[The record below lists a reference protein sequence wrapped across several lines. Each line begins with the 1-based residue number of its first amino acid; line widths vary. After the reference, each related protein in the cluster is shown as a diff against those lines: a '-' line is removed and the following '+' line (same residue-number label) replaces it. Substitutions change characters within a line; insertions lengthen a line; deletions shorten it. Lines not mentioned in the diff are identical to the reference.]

1 MRTVL
6 VALASSFVTAAAVV
20 GSVVSG
26 QSDERRPLDVN
37 LVVRGRPLEL
47 SMHNDRLKVDVE
59 GHIATD
65 SVLASFEPQLSEG
78 PTSSVRTNGVASH
91 TIQVVVSGTPDA
103 CAFRLEGSNDHG
115 AHWFWLS
122 DEAPCLRST
131 VMFVPNRPVEMVRG
145 FLVTLSGGTGG
156 IAMHYAG
163 R

>member
-6 VALASSFVTAAAVV
+6 VALASSLVSAGFVV

-26 QSDERRPLDVN
+26 QGDERKPLDVN
-37 LVVRGRPLEL
+37 LIVRGRPLEL

-59 GHIATD
+59 GHVATD

-91 TIQVVVSGTPDA
+91 TLQVVVSGTPDA
-103 CAFRLEGSNDHG
+103 CMFRLEGSNDHG
-115 AHWFWLS
+115 AHWFQLS
-122 DEAPCLRST
+122 EDALCLKST
-131 VMFVPNRPVEMVRG
+131 VIFVPNRPVEMARG
-145 FLVTLSGGTGG
+145 VLLTLSGGTAGV
-156 IAMHYAG
+156 AMHYAG

>member
-6 VALASSFVTAAAVV
+6 VALVSSLITAAVIV

-26 QSDERRPLDVN
+26 QSDERKPLEVN
-37 LVVRGRPLEL
+37 LVVRGRPLDL
-47 SMHNDRLKVDVE
+47 SMHDDRLKVDVE
-59 GHIATD
+59 GHVATD
-65 SVLASFEPQLSEG
+65 SVLASFENQLSEG
-78 PTSSVRTNGVASH
+78 PTSFVRTNGVASH
-91 TIQVVVSGTPDA
+91 TLQVVVSGTPDA

-115 AHWFWLS
+115 AHWFPLS
-122 DEAPCLRST
+122 EDAPCLRST

-145 FLVTLSGGTGG
+145 FLANLSGGTAG